1 MPKFLDH
8 HGMGPN
14 LPPEAKAGIAEQIK
28 AGRADQFGVTGLNV
42 FLTTEGEAYCL
53 SSAPDADAVVKS
65 HEALGFPIRREN
77 VVEVASVI

>member
-14 LPPEAKAGIAEQIK
+14 LPLEAKEGIADQIK
-28 AGRADQFGVTGLNV
+28 AGTADQFGVKGLNV
-42 FLTTEGEAYCL
+42 FLTTDGEAYCL
-53 SSAPDADAVVKS
+53 SDAPDADAVVKS

-77 VVEVASVI
+77 VVQVESVV